1 MLQKF
6 YANNQYKS
14 MKQDIF
20 KLKNTDSLILTNETN
35 DNIQYDRDKDRAEI
49 KRIKL
54 DMILPFV
61 KKPGR
66 YTGGEL
72 GAVRK
77 DWQEI
82 PLRFCFIFP
91 DLYEIGMS
99 HYGLQILYHLVNN
112 EENFLAERCYAPDV
126 DMEALL
132 REHDIPLFSIE
143 SRRCLADFDILG
155 ITLPYELCYTNI
167 LTILDTAGLP
177 LLAKDRGED
186 YPLVTGGGPC
196 SFNPE
201 PVADFFD
208 AIVIGDGEE
217 AVLDMGRIV
226 LAGKEE
232 GIGKQEILSRLSEI
246 DGIYIP
252 CFFEPEYA
260 GEKFTGIR
268 PLMDG
273 YTQVRRRV
281 LPELLPIYSS
291 GTPLVPVV
299 KPVHDRL
306 GIEIARGCTRGCRF
320 CQAGIIYRPAR
331 ERTVEDIFELAEQ
344 GIAATGFDEL
354 ALLSLSS
361 GDYSCLPELL
371 IKLMDRF
378 ADEFVSVS
386 MPSMRVGT
394 LTPEIIEQI
403 KRVRKTGFTVAP
415 EAGTDRLREVINKGI
430 SEDDLLT
437 TCEDAF
443 GAGWNLIKFYFMIG
457 LPTETME
464 DVEGIVE
471 LVKKAKESAGQGRRV
486 QINVSV
492 ATFVPKPHTPFQW
505 QPQLSIDEAGERLNM
520 LRKLLPRK
528 GIKLKTNDIHVSF
541 LEGVFSRG
549 DRRLSCLI
557 ETAWRDGARLD
568 GWSEHFNLQKWHLA
582 AEQCG
587 IVLESYLDGRA
598 MTKVLPWDHID
609 CGVDKTF
616 LKQEWQKAM
625 EQTYTPDCRNHGC
638 QKCGLCDLKTVKPVV
653 HKGVAKKE
661 SGHISLSSPE
671 KTRPDNQN
679 KTKFRYRFHYS
690 RLGDSRFYGH
700 LDLLQ
705 LVFRVL
711 HRAGLPVLFSQG
723 YNPSPKISFSQALPV
738 GLESMVE
745 FFDVELAVPI
755 TNIEKTINNLN
766 LKFPQTIRIGAV
778 EPVKKHDQADME
790 VTYMAVMEDG
800 VVMTELA
807 SNLKIFFAEKEW
819 ILEKIRKRKRKRVDV
834 RPLVKSAVCKED
846 DKKMEFILVHRHG
859 QAGLSPFEFLR
870 KVLGMSKRQA
880 LLARIIKTGIK
891 VTEDSGTGISAITNK
906 PKRRIYEKGGITGR

>member
-1 MLQKF
+1 
-6 YANNQYKS
+6 
-14 MKQDIF
+14 MKQDISG
-20 KLKNTDSLILTNETN
+20 LENNETVASFK
-35 DNIQYDRDKDRAEI
+35 DNLRCNQNKNKVGAGGID
-49 KRIKL
+49 L
-54 DMILPFV
+54 GTILPFV

-66 YTGGEL
+66 YSGGEL
-72 GAVRK
+72 GAVCK
-77 DWQEI
+77 DWEQI
-82 PLRFCFIFP
+82 SLRFCFIFP

-99 HYGLQILYHLVNN
+99 HHGLQVLYHLVNS
-112 EENFLAERCYAPDV
+112 EDNFLAERCYAPDL
-126 DMEALL
+126 DMEKLL
-132 REHDIPLFSIE
+132 QEHAVPLFSIE
-143 SRRCLADFDILG
+143 SRRSLADFDILG

-167 LTILDTAGLP
+167 LTILDRAGLP
-177 LLAKDRGED
+177 FLAKDRLDNDE
-186 YPLVTGGGPC
+186 YPLVTGGGSC

-217 AVLDMGRIV
+217 AVIEMGRIV

-232 GIGKQEILSRLSEI
+232 GVGKREILSRLAEI
-246 DGIYIP
+246 DGIYVP
-252 CFFEPEYA
+252 CFFEPQYV
-260 GEKFTGIR
+260 GDKFMGIR
-268 PLMDG
+268 PLKDG

-281 LPELLPIYSS
+281 LPELLPACSS
-291 GTPLVPVV
+291 GRPLVPVV

-320 CQAGIIYRPAR
+320 CQAGMIYRPAR
-331 ERTVEDIFELAEQ
+331 ERTVDEIFAIAEE

-354 ALLSLSS
+354 ALLSLST

-430 SEDDLLT
+430 SESDLLS

-471 LVKKAKESAGQGRRV
+471 LVKKAKEAAGPGARA

-505 QPQLSIDEAGERLNM
+505 QAQLSIDDARERLNI
-520 LRKLLPRK
+520 LRKLMPRK
-528 GIKLKTNDIHVSF
+528 GIKLKTNDIQVSF

-549 DRRLSCLI
+549 DRRLSHLI
-557 ETAWRDGARLD
+557 EKAWQRGVRFD
-568 GWSEHFNLQKWHLA
+568 GWSEHFNLQQWRLA

-587 IVLESYLDGRA
+587 IVLESYLAGKT
-598 MTKVLPWDHID
+598 MTEPLPWDHID
-609 CGVDKTF
+609 CGVERAF
-616 LKQEWQKAM
+616 LEQEWQKAV
-625 EQTYTPDCRNHGC
+625 ERTYTPDCRNHGC
-638 QKCGLCDLKTVKPVV
+638 QKCGLCDFKTVKPVV
-653 HKGVAKKE
+653 HNQNKNKRSIVKKD
-661 SGHISLSSPE
+661 SGHTPLSSQA
-671 KTRPDNQN
+671 KSSRADNQN
-679 KTKFRYRFHYS
+679 ETKFRYRFHYS

-723 YNPSPKISFSQALPV
+723 YNPSPKVSFSQALPV

-745 FFDVELAVPI
+745 FFDVELARPI
-755 TNIEKTINNLN
+755 TSAGKTIIKLN
-766 LKFPQTIRIGAV
+766 YEFPETIRIQ
-778 EPVKKHDQADME
+778 EIKPVQKFEQADME
-790 VTYMAVMEDG
+790 VTYMAVLPDG
-800 VVMTELA
+800 VVMAEIEERLD
-807 SNLKIFFAEKEW
+807 SFFAEKEW
-819 ILEKIRKRKRKRVDV
+819 ILEKIRKRKLRRLDV
-834 RPLVKSAVCKED
+834 RPLVKSVHCRENSGE
-846 DKKMEFILVHRHG
+846 MEFILVHRHG
-859 QAGLSPFEFLR
+859 QAGLTPFDFLE
-870 KVLGMSKRQA
+870 KILGMSKRHT
-880 LLARIIKTGIK
+880 LLTRITKMSKRQVVVTG
-891 VTEDSGTGISAITNK
+891 G
-906 PKRRIYEKGGITGR
+906 